1 MAPCGAGWSGNVRR
15 LQAQGNAAMEMH
27 QVRYFLAAARLLNFT
42 RAAIECNVSQPSLT
56 KAIQKLEDEFGAPL
70 FRRERARTHLTE
82 LGKAMLPHLERS
94 FEAAQTAKQM
104 ARGMGRA
111 EIAPLALG
119 VARTVEHAMLE
130 RVLAELGKSLSGL
143 ELALAGGSSRELIE
157 MAMAGSLDLIIV
169 EMPDEAPE
177 RLDCWPLFADE
188 WCIVTRGDHPFA
200 AAPPA
205 SAAMLEE
212 EAWIDLAGDGC
223 AALARI
229 ATRVGA
235 AIEVRHQAQGAAQ
248 LRQMVQAGLGCGW
261 TPRSLAA
268 PPLAA
273 TGLPFGSVETR
284 FVLAS
289 VAGRRRSVAAEAFLR
304 VARAQDWALANGDA
318 AAGAP

>member
-1 MAPCGAGWSGNVRR
+1 
-15 LQAQGNAAMEMH
+15 MEMH

-119 VARTVEHAMLE
+119 VARTVEHAMLAQ
-130 RVLAELGKSLSGL
+130 VLGELGKSLTGL
-143 ELALAGGSSRELIE
+143 ELALASGSSRELIE
-157 MAMAGSLDLIIV
+157 LAMAGSLDLIIV

-177 RLDCWPLFADE
+177 RLDCWPLFADA
-188 WCIVTRGDHPFA
+188 WCVVTRKDHRFA
-200 AAPPA
+200 EKPPA
-205 SAAMLEE
+205 SPAMLEE

-223 AALARI
+223 AALSRI
-229 ATRVGA
+229 ATQGGA
-235 AIEVRHQAQGAAQ
+235 AIEVRHQAQGATQ
-248 LRQMVQAGLGCGW
+248 LRQLVEAGLGCGW
-261 TPRSLAA
+261 APRSLSL
-268 PPLAA
+268 PPLTA
-273 TGLPFGSVETR
+273 TELPFGTVEGH

-304 VARAQDWALANGDA
+304 VARTQDWALATCTQ
-318 AAGAP
+318 AAGEP

>member
-1 MAPCGAGWSGNVRR
+1 
-15 LQAQGNAAMEMH
+15 MEMH

-119 VARTVEHAMLE
+119 VARTVEHGALE
-130 RVLAELGKSLSGL
+130 RVLAELGGSLAGL
-143 ELALAGGSSRELIE
+143 ELALSSGSSRELVE
-157 MAMAGSLDLIIV
+157 LAMAGSLDLIIV
-169 EMPDEAPE
+169 EMPEEAPE
-177 RLDCWPLFADE
+177 RLDCWHLFVDT
-188 WCIVTRGDHPFA
+188 WCVVTRSDHRFA

-205 SAAMLEE
+205 DPEMLED

-223 AALARI
+223 AGLARI
-229 ATRVGA
+229 AAKAGA
-235 AIEVRHQAQGAAQ
+235 VIAVRHQAQGTTQ
-248 LRQMVQAGLGCGW
+248 LRQMVLAGLGCGW
-261 TPRSLAA
+261 MPQRLAS
-268 PPLAA
+268 PPLVPIMLA
-273 TGLPFGSVETR
+273 FGAGDSPV
-284 FVLAS
+284 VLAS
-289 VAGRRRSVAAEAFLR
+289 VAGRRRSVAADAFLR
-304 VARAQDWALANGDA
+304 AARTQDWAQTAEG
-318 AAGAP
+318 

>member
-1 MAPCGAGWSGNVRR
+1 
-15 LQAQGNAAMEMH
+15 MEMH

-111 EIAPLALG
+111 EIAPLTLG

-130 RVLAELGKSLSGL
+130 RVLGELGKSLAGL
-143 ELALAGGSSRELIE
+143 ELALASGSSRELIE
-157 MAMAGSLDLIIV
+157 LAMAGSLDLIIV

-177 RLDCWPLFADE
+177 RLDCWPLFADA
-188 WCIVTRGDHPFA
+188 WCVVTRSDHRFA

-205 SAAMLEE
+205 SPDALEE

-229 ATRVGA
+229 AGQGGA

-273 TGLPFGSVETR
+273 TVLPFGTVEAR

-304 VARAQDWALANGDA
+304 VARAQDWALATGNEG
-318 AAGAP
+318 GSVQ